1 MTSIVQNYF
10 RIKLRSGLEQKKV
23 KLSSKFQLHDEKK
36 LRSVNVIYLSNQH
49 GRTELITLKI
59 MLNAGSQRTTEN

>member
-1 MTSIVQNYF
+1 M
-10 RIKLRSGLEQKKV
+10 EQKKV